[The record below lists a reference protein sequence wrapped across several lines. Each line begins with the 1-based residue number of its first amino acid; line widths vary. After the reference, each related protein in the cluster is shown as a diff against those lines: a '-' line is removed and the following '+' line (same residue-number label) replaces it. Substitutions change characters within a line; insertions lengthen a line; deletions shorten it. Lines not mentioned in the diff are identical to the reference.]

1 LSKATGHDVPEPVTE
16 KRDERF
22 SNVDR
27 ISVPDLVSLMNEADQ
42 EVALA
47 VGKSSAQISSA
58 VLAISKAFNSGA
70 RLIYVGAGTSGRI
83 ATLDASEILPTFGVE
98 GRVIALMA
106 GGPTA
111 LVDPLEGAEDDVSS
125 AVFDLKVAKVSS
137 EDVVI
142 GVASSGSTPYVQSAL
157 EFANSID
164 ALTVSIS
171 CNQGSIL
178 SQIASHS
185 IEVVVGPEVIA
196 GSSRLKAGTA
206 QKMVLNMIST
216 ITMIQAGKTYKN
228 LMVDMVASNKKLR
241 TRAIG
246 MVQTIT
252 GVDEPDAQLA
262 LRENAWSTK
271 QAVVGL
277 KLGLGPED
285 ASRALIAAGGVLA
298 RALGEIS

>member
-1 LSKATGHDVPEPVTE
+1 MSKATGHDVPEPVTE

>member
-1 LSKATGHDVPEPVTE
+1 MSEATGHDVPEPVTE

-27 ISVPDLVSLMNEADQ
+27 IAVPDLVKLMNEADQ

-58 VLAISKAFNSGA
+58 VAAISIAFNSGA

-83 ATLDASEILPTFGVE
+83 ATLDASEILPTFGVAD
-98 GRVIALMA
+98 RVLALMA

-111 LVDPLEGAEDDVSS
+111 LVNPLEGAEDDVSS
-125 AVFDLKVAKVSS
+125 AVSDLKVAKLSR

-157 EFANSID
+157 EFANSIG
-164 ALTVSIS
+164 ALTVAIS
-171 CNQGSIL
+171 CNQSSIL
-178 SQIASHS
+178 SRIASHS

-228 LMVDMVASNKKLR
+228 LMVDMVASNEKLR

-252 GVDEPDAQLA
+252 GVDGPDAQLA
-262 LRENAWSTK
+262 LREHAWSTK
-271 QAVVGL
+271 QAVVGIQ
-277 KLGLGPED
+277 LGLGPED
-285 ASRALIAAGGVLA
+285 ARKALIAAGGVLA

>member
-1 LSKATGHDVPEPVTE
+1 LSEVTGHEVPEPVTE

-27 ISVPDLVSLMNEADQ
+27 ISVPDLVHLMNLTDQ

-47 VGKSSAQISSA
+47 VGKSSVQISSA
-58 VLAISKAFNSGA
+58 VIAISKAFNSGA

-83 ATLDASEILPTFGVE
+83 ATLDASEILPTFGVAD
-98 GRVIALMA
+98 RVIALMA

-111 LVDPLEGAEDDVSS
+111 LVNPLEGAEDDMSS
-125 AVFDLKVAKVSS
+125 AVSDLRVANVSR

-157 EFANSID
+157 EFANSIG
-164 ALTVSIS
+164 ALTVAIS

-178 SQIASHS
+178 SEIASHS

-252 GVDEPDAQLA
+252 GVNEPDAELA
-262 LRENAWSTK
+262 LAEHSWSTK
-271 QAVVGL
+271 QTVVGI

-285 ASRALIAAGGVLA
+285 ASRALTAAGGVLA